1 MAERIV
7 YVNGDCV
14 KESKA
19 TISIFDRGFLM
30 SDAVY
35 EVSAVIDGKMLD
47 NLAHLKRL
55 ARSLGELNMAM
66 PLPLAE
72 LIAVQEKLIADN
84 KLQEGVIYLQ
94 VTRGTAER
102 DFVFDPKMQ
111 PTLVMFTQEKKL
123 RDDPAAKKGLR
134 VMTQPDI
141 RWARRDIKTT
151 QLLAQS
157 LAKMIAKTEGFD
169 DAWLVEHGYVTEG
182 SASNAWIIKDHTLIT
197 RPPSHEILNGITR
210 QALLKIAADMGL
222 AVEERKFTV
231 AEAQQADEAFV
242 TGAGAMV
249 MPVVAIDAVTLGD
262 GKPGK
267 LTQTLRASYLDALDH
282 LL

>member
-7 YVNGDCV
+7 YVNGEYV
-14 KESKA
+14 KESQA
-19 TISIFDRGFLM
+19 VVSVFDRGFLM

-55 ARSLGELNMAM
+55 GRSLGELNMPM
-66 PLPLAE
+66 PCALGE
-72 LIAVQEKLIADN
+72 LIAAQEKLIKDN
-84 KLQEGVIYLQ
+84 NLKEGIIYLQ

-102 DFVFDPKMQ
+102 DFVFDPAMK

-123 RDDPAAKKGLR
+123 RDDPMAAKGLR
-134 VMTQPDI
+134 IMTQPDI

-157 LAKMIAKTEGFD
+157 LAKMIAKSEGYD
-169 DAWLVEHGYVTEG
+169 DAWMVEGGYVTEG
-182 SASNAWIIKDHTLIT
+182 SSNNVWILQGGTFIT
-197 RPPSHEILNGITR
+197 RAPGHEILNGITR
-210 QALLKIAADMGL
+210 RALLKVMEEEGF
-222 AVEERKFTV
+222 AVQERAFSV
-231 AEAQQADEAFV
+231 AEAQAADEAFA
-242 TGAGAMV
+242 TSASGIV
-249 MPVVAIDAVTLGD
+249 MPVVEIDGVAVGD
-262 GKPGK
+262 GKPGARTLALREK
-267 LTQTLRASYLDALDH
+267 YLQTLDH